1 MIFLK
6 VSLVASLVFA
16 NFAVAIWPIPASYEH
31 GSEVVWI
38 DRTTKWEFDC
48 PNGLVGNYVFL
59 RLLRQLTFVSG
70 PSD

>member
-1 MIFLK
+1 MVLLK
-6 VSLVASLVFA
+6 VSFVASLVFT

-48 PNGLVGNYVFL
+48 PHGVVSSYVF
-59 RLLRQLTFVSG
+59 
-70 PSD
+70 